1 MENESDQILVSGA
14 EGYDGP
20 PAIHDDILYDRE
32 FI

>member
-1 MENESDQILVSGA
+1 MENEFDQILVGGG

-20 PAIHDDILYDRE
+20 REIHDDILYDRE